1 MKQDVIDAV
10 AAAGFDVYMRALT
23 DTWLIFTDPAT
34 GRIGYLQAPRG
45 DGYSL
50 STVHMPNTT
59 TGTGF
64 QVDRYLTDFSRQ
76 SLQRAFLAPDWA
88 SGRDRE
94 SVRKYRDI
102 EHFRAANEWNG
113 AYRLAAKGAR

>member
-1 MKQDVIDAV
+1 MDKAIIDAA
-10 AAAGFDVYMRALT
+10 AAAGFDVYMRDLR
-23 DTWLIFTDPAT
+23 DTWLIFTDPDT

-64 QVDRYLTDFSRQ
+64 QVDRYLSSFDRK
-76 SLQRAFLAPDWA
+76 SLQRAFLTPDWA
-88 SGRDRE
+88 SGRDRD

-102 EHFRAANEWNG
+102 EHYRAANPFNAE
-113 AYRLAAKGAR
+113 YKLASARR